1 MQAGCGHLSNSPT
14 LSNTTHPFL
23 SFALCKPCKLR
34 EGVAM
39 AAYFLKC
46 AQRGSPPGE
55 FDGGLYFQ
63 TWRHTRL
70 ALANYL
76 CEAHGTDG
84 CSEEDDG
91 ELRWTEMA
99 RLRAANLDPDVLTE
113 EEKLEEPRERIA
125 AARRARDES
134 RAAAF
139 ALADAASSRK
149 KRRRTRTVADGSE
162 DNDEANIEAGMSTP
176 HDSNTTQSTPEPT
189 GNTDTTH
196 PTATTLATTPAIRP
210 NPLPTILKTPKKPDT
225 TAPNPLNLNF
235 DAISISPTQSP
246 TNKNKPN
253 FLRTVTIHPTATVQ
267 ATPTP
272 YPHPHRPE
280 TEYRNDAFYNR
291 TSGIYYEPGQ
301 WALVG
306 ESPTSGKKGKKR
318 QREEDDEDG
327 DESTDWQY
335 KGAVFTTEEVVKL
348 GKGKQLRAKR
358 S

>member
-1 MQAGCGHLSNSPT
+1 
-14 LSNTTHPFL
+14 
-23 SFALCKPCKLR
+23 
-34 EGVAM
+34 M

-113 EEKLEEPRERIA
+113 EEKLEEPRESIV

-134 RAAAF
+134 RAAVS

-149 KRRRTRTVADGSE
+149 KRKRTRAVADGGE
-162 DNDEANIEAGMSTP
+162 DGDEANLEVGESTP
-176 HDSNTTQSTPEPT
+176 LDSSTTQSAPASTE
-189 GNTDTTH
+189 NTDASH
-196 PTATTLATTPAIRP
+196 PTNTTLTTKPLISVLKNPATTDTKAPTPV
-210 NPLPTILKTPKKPDT
+210 
-225 TAPNPLNLNF
+225 NLNF
-235 DAISISPTQSP
+235 DAISISPPHPP
-246 TNKNKPN
+246 TNKPN
-253 FLRTVTIHPTATVQ
+253 SLRTVTIHPTATVQ

-272 YPHPHRPE
+272 YTHPHRAE

-291 TSGIYYEPGQ
+291 TSGICYEPGQ
-301 WALVG
+301 WAVAK
-306 ESPTSGKKGKKR
+306 EIPTSGKKGKKR
-318 QREEDDEDG
+318 LREEDEDG
-327 DESTDWQY
+327 DESGDWQY